1 MAEPQAT
8 PTNVVRSRPDG
19 LLRYLLEG
27 TSSKVGREF
36 LQALVRSA
44 AQAMEVSGVWV
55 TQYIPER
62 NVLRTLAFWLNGA
75 FVEDYE
81 YSLKGTP
88 CELVIEKGHLVHFPD
103 GVIELF
109 PDDADLPRLN
119 AVSYAGIGL
128 DRSVGLAL
136 DCSNRA
142 VVHREVIQPVD

>member
-81 YSLKGTP
+81 
-88 CELVIEKGHLVHFPD
+88 
-103 GVIELF
+103 
-109 PDDADLPRLN
+109 
-119 AVSYAGIGL
+119 
-128 DRSVGLAL
+128 
-136 DCSNRA
+136 
-142 VVHREVIQPVD
+142 